1 MAVRKQPKSSIGSG
15 QRAVLYLRVS
25 SEEQIQGY
33 SLDAQERA
41 GRAWCHQH
49 GAQLVGMYT
58 DEGRSARS
66 DDIAK
71 RPDFRRMLVDVEAG
85 LADVVVVHKLDRFA
99 RNRTI

>member
-1 MAVRKQPKSSIGSG
+1 MAVNNNRSPSMGSD

-25 SEEQIQGY
+25 SEEQVQGY

-41 GRAWCHQH
+41 GRAWCDQH
-49 GAQLVGMYT
+49 GARLVGIYT

-71 RPDFRRMLVDVEAG
+71 RPDFRRMLADVEAG
-85 LADVVVVHKLDRFA
+85 LAEVVVVH
-99 RNRTI
+99 